1 MGTELQ
7 SDRGKACATIGYHT
21 IVTQAFLIHIFYN
34 YP

>member
-21 IVTQAFLIHIFYN
+21 IVTQAFFNTYFL
-34 YP
+34 